1 MKETSLFIDYMG
13 DSPRT
18 RVLDYLVTW
27 HGVDFSKTDLA
38 ENAGVGRATLHRI
51 WNDLEKNKIIV
62 HTRKIGKAKLYKL
75 NTENEVIKKLIEI
88 DDMLILEA
96 LRKKAKEQ
104 KKKIKVA
111 A

>member
-1 MKETSLFIDYMG
+1 MKETSLFIDYFG

-27 HGVDFSKTDLA
+27 SGVDISKTDLA
-38 ENAGVGRATLHRI
+38 NNAKVGRATLYRI
-51 WNDLEKNKIIV
+51 WDDLEKNKIIV

-88 DDMLILEA
+88 EQTLILND
-96 LRKKAKEQ
+96 LRKRSRAQ
-104 KKKIKVA
+104 KKVKVSA
-111 A
+111 